1 MRAPGP
7 FPAACDEA
15 CVRRPRLQRTVHS
28 RHAARGW
35 TGFLRC
41 FADRMRFVRPLT
53 SVSSRTFAFSGNQ
66 PRVHSRNCRVFP
78 AACFQLLPAAHV
90 SSAAT
95 NRFLHDA
102 DPGCA
107 HRLRPPSGRPPMR
120 DGGMALWGPC
130 VSRNQ
135 LVVPA
140 GLRKRSTC
148 PSQRAFGVTRQI
160 TLPTSSATSS
170 APRLSDA
177 TPTGRPCA
185 LPSASRNPSSTVIGG
200 PLGLPSANGTNNT
213 L

>member
-1 MRAPGP
+1 MRQAPST
-7 FPAACDEA
+7 AAHSSQPTRCT
-15 CVRRPRLQRTVHS
+15 RL
-28 RHAARGW
+28 
-35 TGFLRC
+35 
-41 FADRMRFVRPLT
+41 DRVLAMFCRSDAVRPTAHIGQLANLRIFRQST
-53 SVSSRTFAFSGNQ
+53 EGALSELPSVSSR
-66 PRVHSRNCRVFP
+66 VFP
-78 AACFQLLPAAHV
+78 IAACGTCQQRCDKPFSTRCRP
-90 SSAAT
+90 
-95 NRFLHDA
+95 
-102 DPGCA
+102 
-107 HRLRPPSGRPPMR
+107 RLRTSPSSTFGPPSYERR
-120 DGGMALWGPC
+120 GMALWGPC